1 MAAAQVRRKEVTAMT
16 FIVAAAFLL
25 GIALGRHFQ
34 VLIVL
39 PASILQLLFATGAG
53 IIALHEGGWLLVTVV
68 LAAVACVQLGYL
80 AGGGTRHLW
89 GEPDLRSARFNDREQ
104 RVPFPR

>member
-1 MAAAQVRRKEVTAMT
+1 MT

-25 GIALGRHFQ
+25 GIALGLHFQ

-39 PASILQLLFATGAG
+39 LASILELLFATGAG
-53 IIALHEGGWLLVTVV
+53 FALHEGGWPLVTGV
-68 LAAVACVQLGYL
+68 LAAVACLQLGYL
-80 AGGGTRHLW
+80 AGGATRHPR
-89 GEPDLRSARFNDREQ
+89 GEADLRSARFNDREQ